1 MSIIYFDNNAT
12 TKVDDLVLQE
22 MIEVYKLPVNASATH
37 QLGRKGYEIVEN
49 ARKSVKNLLNA
60 DNYDVIFT
68 GTSTEAT
75 NMLFYGLETNKI
87 LRSGIEHAAT
97 YNCCPEGKEA
107 IEIESLNT
115 AIVDLEDI
123 KNKLQNLSD
132 PNFLISVMLA
142 NSEVGTIQPVAEI
155 AKLTHQK
162 GGLIHCDVV
171 QAAGKI
177 EVDLEKLNVDFATI
191 SAHKINGPQGVGA
204 LLVRKG
210 INLKPLILGGGQ
222 ENSKRAG
229 TINTAGIAGFGKACE
244 IAKEKPAKYKKIQEL
259 RDYLEQEIVKIAKDD
274 IKIFGC
280 DVKRLPNTSYLSLAY
295 ADAQAQLINFDLNNI
310 CVSAGSACSSGSSKA
325 SRVLKSIKATPDF
338 IDSAVRV
345 SLSTENTKEEIDKF
359 ISVWH
364 EFYKRHKS

>member
-1 MSIIYFDNNAT
+1 
-12 TKVDDLVLQE
+12 
-22 MIEVYKLPVNASATH
+22 
-37 QLGRKGYEIVEN
+37 
-49 ARKSVKNLLNA
+49 
-60 DNYDVIFT
+60 
-68 GTSTEAT
+68 
-75 NMLFYGLETNKI
+75 
-87 LRSGIEHAAT
+87 
-97 YNCCPEGKEA
+97 
-107 IEIESLNT
+107 
-115 AIVDLEDI
+115 
-123 KNKLQNLSD
+123 
-132 PNFLISVMLA
+132 MLA